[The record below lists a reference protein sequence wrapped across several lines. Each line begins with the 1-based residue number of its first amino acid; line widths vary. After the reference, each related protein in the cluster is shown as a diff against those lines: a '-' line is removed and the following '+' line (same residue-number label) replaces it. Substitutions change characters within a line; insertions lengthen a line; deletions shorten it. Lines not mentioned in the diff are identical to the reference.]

1 MLSTGIKLLAI
12 GMALLLG
19 GFGIFILSIF
29 SLLPFITYTAI
40 LGASLFIMGLAFTAL
55 ASTKISFNTSN
66 SA

>member
-29 SLLPFITYTAI
+29 SLLPLITYTAI
-40 LGASLFIMGLAFTAL
+40 IGASLFIVGLGFTAL
-55 ASTKISFNTSN
+55 ASTKISFSNSN

>member
-29 SLLPFITYTAI
+29 SLLPLITYTAI
-40 LGASLFIMGLAFTAL
+40 LGASLFIVGLAFTAL
-55 ASTKISFNTSN
+55 ASTKISFSNSN